1 VLRKTLGEISRE
13 ALFALLSRET
23 SWIRSKIKQSMPT
36 PTIFVSAGEA
46 SGDRYGAMLMEAV
59 RALGPD
65 AEFFGLGGAA
75 MEVAG
80 CERIVRAE
88 DIAVMGITEVLRHM
102 PRIYKEYRRL
112 VRSIR
117 ARKPDVAVLI
127 DFPDVNFRLAKELK
141 RSGIPVLY
149 FVSPQLWAWKQYRV
163 RWVRE
168 RVSKMLVIFP
178 FEEKYYRDR
187 GVDAEFVGHPLADL
201 PLPTIS
207 RQDYAKRFGLDAA
220 KPWIGLLPGS
230 RGKELRHNLP
240 VMAGAANL
248 LGASYEF
255 LLPAAAT
262 LDPDWVRRMV
272 AQCQAA
278 TTGIDI
284 PIHVVDDARDALFH
298 ARASVVASGT
308 ATVEAALIG
317 NPFIA
322 VYRLSSF
329 SYAVASRLVDLPH
342 VAMVNLIADD
352 RIIPELIQDDFTPQ
366 NIVRTLQPLLDETG
380 YRSQMI
386 EELSGVRKALH
397 WESTAAQLSASN
409 MIHTPEEI
417 VSPSAPERTAIDRA
431 AAWVLDFLDRAE
443 ASPSQLPTE
452 PSAAEIVG

>member
-1 VLRKTLGEISRE
+1 MNSAFSPI
-13 ALFALLSRET
+13 
-23 SWIRSKIKQSMPT
+23 MPT
-36 PTIFVSAGEA
+36 PQIFLSAGEA
-46 SGDRYGAMLMEAV
+46 SGERYGAMLMEAV
-59 RALGPD
+59 RALRPD
-65 AEFFGLGGAA
+65 VEFFGLGGTA
-75 MEVAG
+75 MEAAG

-112 VRSIR
+112 VHSIR
-117 ARKPDVAVLI
+117 ARKPDLAVLI

-141 RSGIPVLY
+141 QAGIPVLY

-163 RWVRE
+163 RWVRD

-207 RQDYAKRFGLDAA
+207 RKEYASQYKLDPA
-220 KPWIGLLPGS
+220 KEWIALLPGS

-255 LLPAAAT
+255 LLPAAVT
-262 LDPDWVRRMV
+262 LDPEWVRRMV
-272 AQCQAA
+272 AECQSEGS
-278 TTGIDI
+278 GIDI
-284 PIHVVDDARDALFH
+284 PIHVVEDARAALFH

-322 VYRLSSF
+322 VYRLSDF

-342 VAMVNLIADD
+342 VAMVNLIAGD
-352 RIIPELIQDDFTPQ
+352 RIVPELIQDDFTPQ
-366 NIVRTLQPLLDETG
+366 NIVRLLQPLLEETG
-380 YRSQMI
+380 YRVQMI
-386 EELSGVRKALH
+386 EELKGVRTALH
-397 WESTAAQLSASN
+397 WESTAAQLSATN
-409 MIHTPEEI
+409 MIQTPEEI
-417 VSPSAPERTAIDRA
+417 ASRSVPERTAIDRA
-431 AAWVLDFLDRAE
+431 AAWVLDFLDRVEAE
-443 ASPSQLPTE
+443 RSPVTAE
-452 PSAAEIVG
+452 PATADMPG

>member
-1 VLRKTLGEISRE
+1 
-13 ALFALLSRET
+13 
-23 SWIRSKIKQSMPT
+23 MPST
-36 PTIFVSAGEA
+36 PQIFISAGEA
-46 SGDRYGAMLMEAV
+46 SGERYGAMLMEAV
-59 RALGPD
+59 RALRPD
-65 AEFFGLGGAA
+65 AEFFGLGGTA
-75 MEVAG
+75 MEAAG

-112 VRSIR
+112 VQSIR
-117 ARKPDVAVLI
+117 ARKPDLAVLI

-141 RSGIPVLY
+141 RSGIPVVY

-207 RQDYAKRFGLDAA
+207 RKEYAGQYKLDPA
-220 KPWIGLLPGS
+220 KEWIALLPGS

-240 VMAGAANL
+240 VMAAAANR

-262 LDPDWVRRMV
+262 LDPEWVRRMV
-272 AQCQAA
+272 AQCQSEGS
-278 TTGIDI
+278 GIDI
-284 PIHVVDDARDALFH
+284 PIHVVEDARAALFH

-322 VYRLSSF
+322 VYRLSDF
-329 SYAVASRLVDLPH
+329 SYAIASRLVDLPH
-342 VAMVNLIADD
+342 VAMVNLIAGD
-352 RIIPELIQDDFTPQ
+352 RIVPELIQDDFTPQ
-366 NIVRTLQPLLDETG
+366 NVIRTLQPLLEETG
-380 YRSQMI
+380 YRSEMI
-386 EELSGVRKALH
+386 EELKSVRTTLH
-397 WESTAAQLSASN
+397 WESTAAQLSAHN
-409 MIHTPEEI
+409 MIQTPEEI
-417 VSPSAPERTAIDRA
+417 QSRCVPERTAIDRA
-431 AAWVLDFLDRAE
+431 AAWVLDFLDRGEVEHWPIQSDSHTADM
-443 ASPSQLPTE
+443 P
-452 PSAAEIVG
+452 G